1 MAICFTGE
9 KWMNMMINDV
19 LFRWAVSI
27 TSSDQPS
34 ALTCTEGYTSTIRNL
49 CKPVSLPAGLG
60 TRRFQMVK
68 DFRLAAWISIIL
80 LVEHFFCLMSS
91 TRRKEELKVQNSCIV
106 QTSPA

>member
-27 TSSDQPS
+27 TCSDQPS

-49 CKPVSLPAGLG
+49 CKPVSLPSWPWNSAL
-60 TRRFQMVK
+60 RNDKRFSPCSM
-68 DFRLAAWISIIL
+68 DICHSFGGA
-80 LVEHFFCLMSS
+80 FFLN
-91 TRRKEELKVQNSCIV
+91 EFNS
-106 QTSPA
+106 